1 MRWIVAVLLSL
12 VVGLGIAWG
21 DPLSL
26 GFTSDPDP
34 PTFQIGKEPT
44 FKMTWYEKE
53 GYLEVKG
60 KNIHLRIHK
69 CGKVEKLEWKEI
81 NKNEERQETIQWGTI
96 QPIPM
101 PYNFGG
107 GRIETMPG
115 R

>member
-1 MRWIVAVLLSL
+1 MRWIIAVLLSL

-21 DPLSL
+21 DPLRL

-81 NKNEERQETIQWGTI
+81 NKNEEAISGGNFITIPQFSHGV
-96 QPIPM
+96 P
-101 PYNFGG
+101 NFNL
-107 GRIETMPG
+107 GR
-115 R
+115 